1 MISIFFIIDGT
12 RMEAQVALLASTLF
26 HHNADSFAFIGYVSD
41 KHRSALNPSFLQLM
55 TCCRV
60 EVRRLP
66 GPSDVWA
73 RPFPHGNKILA
84 ATDWRDS
91 SHSLFLDSDIIC
103 TSPLDLADL
112 IRDRSIAVAPEG
124 KPTWGKDISAWQS
137 VYDHFDLPLPEDR
150 VTLRRGRRRQFLPYF
165 NAGVIL
171 FPEGPIVDERGFGK
185 LWLETALAIDHRV
198 AVHNKRPWLDQIS
211 LPVTL
216 KRFGLGYT
224 LAHDCLNYSISDR
237 GQISNDTA
245 TLIHYHSFRDLAVWD
260 GHRQAAL
267 GQTAQVAGEAL
278 FATLTA
284 IYAEWWHCPP
294 LDQPPADRQSA
305 TVE

>member
-12 RMEAQVALLASTLF
+12 RMEAQVALLASTLV
-26 HHNADSFAFIGYVSD
+26 HHNAGSFAYIGYVSD
-41 KHRSALNPSFLQLM
+41 NHRYALNPSFLHLM
-55 TCCRV
+55 ARCHV
-60 EVRRLP
+60 ELRPLP

-73 RPFPHGNKILA
+73 RPFPLGNKILA

-112 IRDRSIAVAPEG
+112 LEERAIAVAPEG
-124 KPTWGKDISAWQS
+124 KPTWGKDLSDWQS
-137 VYDHFDLPLPEDR
+137 VYGHFDLPLPEDR
-150 VTLRRGRRRQFLPYF
+150 VTLRRGRRRQYLPYF

-171 FPEGPIVDERGFGK
+171 FPEGPIVEERGVGEV
-185 LWLETALAIDHRV
+185 WLETALAIDHLV
-198 AVHNKRPWLDQIS
+198 AVHKKRPWLDQIS

-216 KRFGLGYT
+216 KRFGLSYT
-224 LAHDCLNYSISDR
+224 LADDSLNYSISDR
-237 GQISNDTA
+237 ERISDEMA

-267 GQTAQVAGEAL
+267 EQTAQVAGEAL

-294 LDQPPADRQSA
+294 LDRPPADRHGE
-305 TVE
+305 TVA